1 MKRGRAWTFLDD
13 MVIIHCAG
21 TKFKISGYSSL
32 HVRAS
37 LRDAVD
43 DMLHLGKF
51 RLSLTLRSG
60 EASVSP
66 PAM

>member
-1 MKRGRAWTFLDD
+1 VNRWRAWTFLDD

-21 TKFKISGYSSL
+21 TKFLSSGYTSL

-37 LRDAVD
+37 LRDAVYY
-43 DMLHLGKF
+43 MLHLGKF